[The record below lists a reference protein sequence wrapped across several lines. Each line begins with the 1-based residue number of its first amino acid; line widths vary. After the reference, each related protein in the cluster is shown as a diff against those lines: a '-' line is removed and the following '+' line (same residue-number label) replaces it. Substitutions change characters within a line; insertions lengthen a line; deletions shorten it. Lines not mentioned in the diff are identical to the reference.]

1 MSNWHSKSIE
11 EVFTALSTSLAGL
24 DHKAV
29 QERQKKYGLNLI
41 HARGGRSMCAVFFS
55 QFKSIIIIVLF
66 AAAAISFV
74 AGEHTDSYVILVI
87 LLLNAFLGFY
97 QEYKAEEAVRKLKQL
112 AAPFSMVVREGKM
125 QLIEA
130 QGIVPGDIAV
140 INAGD
145 IIPADGRLFETSAFE
160 ADEAVLTGESQSVYK
175 TTTAIVGEN
184 LIPADLINMA
194 FKGTTASN
202 GTAKLVVTATG
213 MQTET
218 GKIAALLEHQPEKTP
233 LQARLG
239 IFSRQLVIAV
249 LLICLAVFGLG
260 LYNGQPFV
268 PIFLT
273 AVSLAVAA
281 LPEALPA
288 VITIALS
295 RGAGIMAR
303 ENALVRQL
311 PAVETLGSVTYICTD
326 KTGTLTMNKMTVE
339 KVWHAQ
345 GEEQLFLYNLLL
357 NNSVRVQ
364 SQDALLGEA
373 TEVALVK
380 YVIRCGL
387 SPYEVKQELPLEE
400 ELPFDS
406 ERMRMSTLHRY
417 GDKYLLLVKGAPVK
431 ITEAL
436 AGLTG
441 DEVESL
447 LRRNRQWASEGLRVL
462 FFAYKILDAKPA
474 VIDHSIEQG
483 LQFLGMV
490 GLIDPPREEVYEAIR
505 QCHTAGIKTVMIT
518 GDQPLTATAIAR
530 RLSLCSG
537 GEPKALTGKEM
548 ALLSDSELAQ
558 MVKDVTVYARVTPE
572 QKLRIV
578 KALQKKGEFV
588 AMTGDG
594 VNDAPALKRAN
605 IGVAMGITGSEVS
618 KDASHLILLDD
629 NFATIVK
636 AVKEGRR
643 IYSNLK
649 RFILYVL
656 SCNLGEILVVLFTPF
671 FGLPIPLLP
680 IHILWINLIT
690 DGLPGVALSAEPAAG
705 DIMHQPPRPVNESFF
720 SGGMLYRILT
730 SGFVMGAGAIGLQYI
745 ASRMGYT
752 TAQQQAM
759 VFSMLCFSQL
769 GNAFLLKRFDRSIFS
784 GGLHR
789 NTFLSLTI
797 VLLLLLQVAVVSI
810 PCAQS
815 VLKTTSLP
823 LDGWAYTAAAALVVL
838 CLLEVSKLVITQI
851 TRKN

>member
-1 MSNWHSKSIE
+1 MSNWHLKPIG
-11 EVFTALSTSLAGL
+11 EVFTALCTSPAGL
-24 DHKAV
+24 DQNTV
-29 QERQKKYGLNLI
+29 QQRQKEYGLNRLL
-41 HARGGRSMCAVFFS
+41 AKGSRSVYAVFFS
-55 QFKSIIIIVLF
+55 QFKSVIIIVLV
-66 AAAAISFV
+66 AAALISFI
-74 AGEHTDSYVILVI
+74 AGERTDSYVILVI
-87 LLLNAFLGFY
+87 LLLNATLGFY
-97 QEYKAEEAVRKLKQL
+97 QEYKAEEAVRKLNKL
-112 AAPFSMVVREGKM
+112 AAPFAMVVREGTT
-125 QLIEA
+125 QLIDAVEL
-130 QGIVPGDIAV
+130 VPGDVV
-140 INAGD
+140 ILNAGD

-175 TTTAIVGEN
+175 TTVAIEGESV
-184 LIPADLINMA
+184 IPADMVNMA

-202 GTAKLVVTATG
+202 GTAKMVVTATG

-249 LLICLAVFGLG
+249 LLICLVVFGLG
-260 LYNGQPFV
+260 LYNGQPFI

-295 RGAGIMAR
+295 RGAGVMAR
-303 ENALVRQL
+303 ENALVRRL

-326 KTGTLTMNKMTVE
+326 KTGTLTLNKMTVE
-339 KVWHAQ
+339 KIWHAEGLQ
-345 GEEQLFLYNLLL
+345 QLFLYNLLL
-357 NNSVRVQ
+357 NNSVKVQ
-364 SQDALLGEA
+364 DHETLLGEA

-380 YVIRCGL
+380 YAIQCGL
-387 SPYEVKQELPLEE
+387 SPCEVQRELPFEE

-406 ERMRMSTLHRY
+406 ERMRMSTLHQY

-431 ITEAL
+431 MIEAL
-436 AGLTG
+436 ASPIG
-441 DEVESL
+441 EQAERL

-462 FFAYKILDAKPA
+462 FFAYKIFDAKPA
-474 VIDHSIEQG
+474 VTSHSIEQG
-483 LQFLGMV
+483 LQFLGMA
-490 GLIDPPREEVYEAIR
+490 GLIDPPRAKVYAAIR

-530 RLSLCSG
+530 KLAMCE

-548 ALLSDSELAQ
+548 ALLSDSGLART
-558 MVKDVTVYARVTPE
+558 VKDVTVYARVTPE

-578 KALQKKGEFV
+578 KALQENREFV

-618 KDASHLILLDD
+618 KEAAHLILLDD

-656 SCNLGEILVVLFTPF
+656 SCNLGEIIVVLLSPA

-690 DGLPGVALSAEPAAG
+690 DGLPGVALSAEPATD
-705 DIMHQPPRPVNESFF
+705 DIMQKPPRPVNESFF
-720 SGGMLYRILT
+720 SGGMLYRILV
-730 SGFVMGAGAIGLQYI
+730 SGFVMGAGAIGLQYF
-745 ASRMGYT
+745 ANTEGYT
-752 TAQQQAM
+752 TEQQQAM

-769 GNAFLLKRFDRSIFS
+769 GNAFLLKRLDRSIFA
-784 GGLHR
+784 GVLHK
-789 NTFLSLTI
+789 NAFLSLTI
-797 VLLLLLQVAVVSI
+797 VFMLLLQVAAVSI
-810 PCAQS
+810 PWAQS

-823 LDGWAYTAAAALVVL
+823 LQGWAYTAAGALVVL
-838 CLLEVSKLVITQI
+838 CLLEAAKLAVTYIISK
-851 TRKN
+851 K